1 MTFEFYDDKLRT
13 NVTVPKDKVSKT
25 IHRKDGQTQY
35 ALITRTIDDR
45 ILIRHVSKGDWDK
58 LSVPEER

>member
-25 IHRKDGQTQY
+25 IHRQDGQAQY

-45 ILIRHVSKGDWDK
+45 ILIRQVSKGDWDK